1 MPVQRRSIAA
11 PIDIPEPDCL
21 VKAAT
26 GQDASI
32 RTPGHRPHPV
42 GMPRKRL
49 AHTSAGHFPELD
61 GAIPT
66 PAGQGASIGCKS
78 QCEHP
83 VGMPHEHPH
92 AGTWLCPREIPQS
105 NMGVEAPTGEQAPI
119 GTPGQGVH
127 RAAMARERPQG
138 RAGLRVQKL
147 DDRICPAASE
157 RASIGGKSQA
167 LDIVG
172 LPARPEQGAAL

>member
-1 MPVQRRSIAA
+1 MPA
-11 PIDIPEPDCL
+11 ECL
-21 VKAAT
+21 
-26 GQDASI
+26 
-32 RTPGHRPHPV
+32 
-42 GMPRKRL
+42 
-49 AHTSAGHFPELD
+49 
-61 GAIPT
+61 
-66 PAGQGASIGCKS
+66 
-78 QCEHP
+78 
-83 VGMPHEHPH
+83 H
-92 AGTWLCPREIPQS
+92 AGAWLPSRELPQS

-127 RAAMARERPQG
+127 RAALARERPQG

-172 LPARPEQGAAL
+172 LPARPEQGAALYVPQLDGPIPAPSGERAFLWTEGQGRHRAAMRLPGQVQELPSLT